1 MYIEHYFP
9 QQSKDEVEM
18 MVEKLKESFLEML
31 SEETW
36 IDEKTKE
43 QAREKALAMRQF
55 VGYNPDIFNQT
66 AISIKYSTLDIPQNL
81 SSWEVDVRVGKWL
94 ADNAYQTLFE
104 KNVLGNFEFLASNV
118 NAYYLSS
125 QNTIAIPVGILQS
138 PFFNATQSIAQNYGA
153 IGTIIGHEITH
164 GFDNSGAQY
173 DMDGN
178 LRNWWDKTT
187 FSNFQTKTQ
196 CFVDQYGSQR
206 VENLTLKVNGN
217 MTLGENIAD
226 NGGFRAALKAF
237 QKLLRTNQG
246 GSRSSAPELQKYTP
260 LQIFFMSYAY
270 NWCAI
275 SRPSYLL
282 DSVPEDSH
290 SPNRIRVN
298 TVISNQPEFEQLF
311 NCPKNSKMLDNPKCT
326 LW

>member
-9 QQSKDEVEM
+9 QQSKDE
-18 MVEKLKESFLEML
+18 
-31 SEETW
+31 
-36 IDEKTKE
+36 
-43 QAREKALAMRQF
+43 ALAMRQF

-104 KNVLGNFEFLASNV
+104 KNVLGDFEFLASDV
-118 NAYYLSS
+118 NAYYLPS
-125 QNTIAIPVGILQS
+125 QNTIAILAGILQS
-138 PFFNATQSIAQNYGA
+138 PYFNATQSRSQNFGG

-164 GFDNSGAQY
+164 GFDDYGSQFDAN
-173 DMDGN
+173 GN
-178 LRNWWDKTT
+178 KRNWWNKAT

-196 CFVDQYGSQR
+196 CFVGEYGVQK
-206 VENLTLKVNGN
+206 VENLTLRVDGYK
-217 MTLGENIAD
+217 TLGENIAD